1 MRSERFAVAL
11 ASWGGCGFVPAAPG
25 TVASAVAVGLAYALT
40 EGLGLAAGW
49 LAALSLAL
57 VAPAIWSA
65 GVASAHFGREDPP
78 QVVIDEVVG
87 QWLALAAVNPTDWKQ
102 WLAAFVLF
110 RGLDIAKPFPLRRL
124 ERLPGGW
131 GIVADDVA
139 AGLCVMIVL
148 VVLARLGYA

>member
-1 MRSERFAVAL
+1 MPS
-11 ASWGGCGFVPAAPG
+11 APG
-25 TVASAVAVGLAYALT
+25 TVASAVAVGLAYGLVG
-40 EGLGLAAGW
+40 GLGLAAAW

-57 VAPAIWSA
+57 LAPAIWSA
-65 GVASAHFGREDPP
+65 GVASKYFDHGDPSE
-78 QVVIDEVVG
+78 VVIDEVVG
-87 QWLALAAVNPTDWKQ
+87 QWLALAVVNPVDWRQ

-110 RGLDIAKPFPLRRL
+110 RALDIAKPFPLRRL

-148 VVLARLGYA
+148 VGLGWLGLV

>member
-1 MRSERFAVAL
+1 MRSERVAVVL

-25 TVASAVAVGLAYALT
+25 TVASAVAVGLAYAIT

-49 LAALSLAL
+49 LAALALAL
-57 VAPAIWSA
+57 LAPAIWSA
-65 GVASAHFGREDPP
+65 GVASTSFGREDPP
-78 QVVIDEVVG
+78 EVVIDEIVG
-87 QWLALAAVNPTDWKQ
+87 QWLALAAVNPADWKH

-110 RGLDIAKPFPLRRL
+110 RTLDIAKPFPLGRL

-131 GIVADDVA
+131 GVVADDVA

-148 VVLARLGYA
+148 VVLGRLGCA

>member
-1 MRSERFAVAL
+1 MRSERVAIVL
-11 ASWGGCGFVPAAPG
+11 ASWGGCGFVPSAPG
-25 TVASAVAVGLAYALT
+25 TVASAVAVGLAYGLVG
-40 EGLGLAAGW
+40 GLGLAAAW

-57 VAPAIWSA
+57 LAPAIWSA
-65 GVASAHFGREDPP
+65 GVASKYFGHGDPSE
-78 QVVIDEVVG
+78 VVIDEVVG
-87 QWLALAAVNPTDWKQ
+87 QWLALAVVNPVDWRQ

-110 RGLDIAKPFPLRRL
+110 RALDIAKPFPLRRL

-148 VVLARLGYA
+148 VGPGWLGLV

>member
-1 MRSERFAVAL
+1 MTSERVAIVL
-11 ASWGGCGFVPAAPG
+11 ASWGGCGFVPSAPG
-25 TVASAVAVGLAYALT
+25 TVASAVAVGLAYGLVG
-40 EGLGLAAGW
+40 GLGLAAVW

-57 VAPAIWSA
+57 LAPAIWSA
-65 GVASAHFGREDPP
+65 GVASKYFGHGDPSE
-78 QVVIDEVVG
+78 VVIDEVVG
-87 QWLALAAVNPTDWKQ
+87 QWLALAVVNPVDWRQ

-110 RGLDIAKPFPLRRL
+110 RALDIAKPFPLRRL

-148 VVLARLGYA
+148 VGPGWLGLV

>member
-1 MRSERFAVAL
+1 MPS
-11 ASWGGCGFVPAAPG
+11 APG
-25 TVASAVAVGLAYALT
+25 TVASAVAVGLAYGLVG
-40 EGLGLAAGW
+40 GLGLAAAW

-57 VAPAIWSA
+57 LAPAIWSA
-65 GVASAHFGREDPP
+65 GVASKYFGHGDPSE
-78 QVVIDEVVG
+78 VVIDEVVG
-87 QWLALAAVNPTDWKQ
+87 QWLALAVVNPVDWRQ

-110 RGLDIAKPFPLRRL
+110 RALDIAKPFPLRRL

-148 VVLARLGYA
+148 VGPGWLGLV

>member
-1 MRSERFAVAL
+1 MTSERVAIVL
-11 ASWGGCGFVPAAPG
+11 ASWGGCGFVPSAPG
-25 TVASAVAVGLAYALT
+25 TVASAVAVGLAYGLVG
-40 EGLGLAAGW
+40 GLGLAAVW

-57 VAPAIWSA
+57 LAPAIWSA
-65 GVASAHFGREDPP
+65 GVASKYFGHGDPSE
-78 QVVIDEVVG
+78 VVIDEVVG
-87 QWLALAAVNPTDWKQ
+87 QWLALAVVNPVDWRQ

-110 RGLDIAKPFPLRRL
+110 RALDIAKPFPLRRL

-148 VVLARLGYA
+148 VGSGWLGLV